1 MIIYRLATGKYAE
14 DISGTGS
21 KLYGGRWNSVG
32 IPMLYTSQYISL
44 ALLEVLARMSRH
56 TIPDSYTLISLE
68 LLEVPIARLNLS
80 KLKKGWEGDLLYS
93 QSIGE
98 DFTKENQFCCLQV
111 PSAIVAQ
118 EHNLLFNPKHKDFK
132 KIKIIKT
139 ELLNIDKRLKA

>member
-1 MIIYRLATGKYAE
+1 MITYRLATGKYAE

-21 KLYGGRWNSVG
+21 KLYGGRWNPVG
-32 IPMLYTSQYISL
+32 ISMLYTSQYISL

-68 LLEVPIARLNLS
+68 IPDVPTAKLNLN

-93 QSIGE
+93 QGIGE
-98 DFTKENQFCCLQV
+98 DFIKDNQFSCLQV

-118 EHNLLFNPKHKDFK
+118 EHNLLFNPNHKDFK